1 MRKPTSFTISTAI
14 RSRPHWRY
22 VLSKKIWIV
31 HAGAGQYKELIKIIN
46 IEERGGEES
55 LSLVKVTVVNL
66 SWKIQGAKN

>member
-1 MRKPTSFTISTAI
+1 M
-14 RSRPHWRY
+14 
-22 VLSKKIWIV
+22 